1 MGEEFKQFSIELEF
15 LLRRTSMWRETAE
28 GILAKTGDIV
38 RRGEA
43 AEEAASG

>member
-15 LLRRTSMWRETAE
+15 LLRRTPKWRETAE
-28 GILAKTGDIV
+28 GILFKTDDIV
-38 RRGEA
+38 KRGKV